1 MKTTIIIL
9 AVAVVLGIG
18 AFLFFSGSGYAP
30 YASTPTA
37 ETPAAPVTSAPTP
50 AVVSP
55 APVPAPAP
63 APAPSAV
70 TVDIKNFAFSP
81 GTLTVKTGTKVTWIN
96 NDTAPHTVTSDSGTF
111 LNSATLSS
119 GQSFSFA
126 FTSAGSV
133 DYHCRIHPMMK
144 GAVVVEQ

>member
-50 AVVSP
+50 AVIP
-55 APVPAPAP
+55 
-63 APAPSAV
+63 PAPSAV

-144 GAVVVEQ
+144 GAVVVEK